1 MRSKKYA
8 KNDNKRCVACGACMK
23 ECPRSAIDI
32 WKGCYAQIDT
42 EKCVGCGRCVGVCP
56 AGSLELVNRE
66 CRNEK

>member
-1 MRSKKYA
+1 MRSKNYA
-8 KNDNKRCVACGACMK
+8 KNDHKRCVACGACMK
-23 ECPRSAIDI
+23 ECPRSAIEI

-56 AGSLELVNRE
+56 TGSLELVNRE